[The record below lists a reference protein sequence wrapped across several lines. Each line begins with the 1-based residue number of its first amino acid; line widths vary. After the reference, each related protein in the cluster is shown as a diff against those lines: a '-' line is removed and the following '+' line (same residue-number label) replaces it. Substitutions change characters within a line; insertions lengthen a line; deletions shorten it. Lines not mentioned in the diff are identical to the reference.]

1 MALIQ
6 TVKPEDAKGKAK
18 EIYDTMQKTAGLIP
32 APLQLASASPWMLD
46 MVWQSIQY
54 YTQHSNLGF
63 GLLSTIRY
71 LVAQQYDS
79 AFCTGFNKN
88 FLMMQGMSEEDIQKI
103 EEDPLQAPLEDKD
116 RDLLAFVMKAIKTP
130 DAVEKEDMDHL
141 HELGW
146 TDNDIL
152 DALAHGTN
160 MIGSSILLKTFKMD
174 QTC

>member
-6 TVKPEDAKGKAK
+6 TVKPEDAEGKAK
-18 EIYDTMQKTAGLIP
+18 EIYDTMQKNAGIIP

-46 MVWQSIQY
+46 MVWQSVQY
-54 YTQHSNLGF
+54 YTQHPNLGF

-71 LVAQQYDS
+71 LVAQQYD
-79 AFCTGFNKN
+79 FVYCTGYNKN

-103 EEDPLQAPLEDKD
+103 EQDPLQAPLEDKD
-116 RDLLAFVMKAIKTP
+116 RDMLAFVMKAIKTP
-130 DAVEKEDMDHL
+130 DAVVQEDMDHL

-146 TDNDIL
+146 TDSDIL
-152 DALAHGTN
+152 DALTHGTN